1 MTKTMDRKLLSKQ
14 KHEIKYM
21 AHRLGVSAMVVR
33 AAHKQVGR
41 SRRNVIAF
49 IKGYQHGVS

>member
-1 MTKTMDRKLLSKQ
+1 MTKMDRKLLSKQ

-21 AHRLGVSAMVVR
+21 AHRLGVSVMVVR